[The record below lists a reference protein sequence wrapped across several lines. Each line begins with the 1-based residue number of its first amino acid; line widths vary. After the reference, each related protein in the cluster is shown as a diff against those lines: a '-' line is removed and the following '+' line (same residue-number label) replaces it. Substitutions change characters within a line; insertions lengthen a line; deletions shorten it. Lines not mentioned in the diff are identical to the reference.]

1 MGKKKDF
8 KIHNAN
14 VLPVKFEKGF
24 DSHDLVFFTNKGK
37 VDFNRYR
44 YLGWPETN
52 QLKSAK
58 LAGRDSLV
66 SDLFNAIQQL
76 SFEMSVNSVQV
87 LASSGCKELCRY
99 LDYRIDQGNPVSTIE
114 EIDSAVIDEF
124 LIWLRNRPSKTET
137 GKLSMLG
144 ARRHYTSVKTVLT
157 FFVRQGRLSKEI
169 FPYAPFVNVNRSGK
183 GAEPYSKSE
192 ISQIMRHL
200 WKQVELIR
208 NQEFKGSFREV
219 LGVYA
224 LLIAAKT
231 GRNTSTVLSLKT
243 DCITAHPLSPD
254 THILLTGFKKRG
266 TNTSVQA
273 MRSSSDIEDIFT
285 ANKTVENLINEVK
298 MLTAPIRSELDSDSL
313 FLCRKS
319 NQEPE
324 PFHDKHFWKSVLA
337 IYNKADLKCDRGQR
351 LRFQVKR
358 MRKTFATRVWQLT
371 GGDPIKTS
379 KMLGNTVP
387 VMDGHYLDVTP
398 EMERDHK
405 LFGHVL
411 TQTLLG
417 RANMEAELAAKLNVP
432 VDKVG
437 DIMIGRFNTG
447 VGRCSDPTNGKY
459 APKSGEACTRFAA
472 CFKCPN
478 QVILESDLHRLYS
491 FYWLLVKERNCVG
504 RKKWKKLYAWIIRV
518 IDRDVGSA
526 FCEDVI
532 DSAKASAKSKPHP
545 MWRDRTMLLG
555 V

>member
-192 ISQIMRHL
+192 ISRIMRHL

-337 IYNKADLKCDRGQR
+337 I
-351 LRFQVKR
+351 
-358 MRKTFATRVWQLT
+358 
-371 GGDPIKTS
+371 
-379 KMLGNTVP
+379 
-387 VMDGHYLDVTP
+387 
-398 EMERDHK
+398 
-405 LFGHVL
+405 
-411 TQTLLG
+411 
-417 RANMEAELAAKLNVP
+417 
-432 VDKVG
+432 
-437 DIMIGRFNTG
+437 
-447 VGRCSDPTNGKY
+447 
-459 APKSGEACTRFAA
+459 
-472 CFKCPN
+472 
-478 QVILESDLHRLYS
+478 
-491 FYWLLVKERNCVG
+491 
-504 RKKWKKLYAWIIRV
+504 
-518 IDRDVGSA
+518 
-526 FCEDVI
+526 
-532 DSAKASAKSKPHP
+532 
-545 MWRDRTMLLG
+545 
-555 V
+555 